1 MQIRVRLNVF
11 YMDLLLQGGRTA
23 LMSACKGGYISV
35 VQYLEAQ
42 GANVN
47 AKDGVS
53 HPVHLKFINFLQ
65 RGRHR
70 P

>member
-1 MQIRVRLNVF
+1 
-11 YMDLLLQGGRTA
+11 
-23 LMSACKGGYISV
+23 MSACKGGYISV

-53 HPVHLKFINFLQ
+53 HPVHLKFINFSSTRKTQTLIISQ
-65 RGRHR
+65 SISLAGMDR
-70 P
+70 PDTGL

>member
-1 MQIRVRLNVF
+1 
-11 YMDLLLQGGRTA
+11 
-23 LMSACKGGYISV
+23 MSACKGGYISV

-53 HPVHLKFINFLQ
+53 HPVHLKFINSSSTRKTLISQSFSLA
-65 RGRHR
+65 GMDR
-70 P
+70 PDTGL